1 MNSLLTGI
9 RVIEAASFIAGP
21 SCALHLAQFGANVI
35 RIDPLGGGPDFHRWP
50 LAPDSEA
57 SLYWEGLNQAKQSI
71 AIDLSRPE
79 GRALAVRIITAP
91 GENAGLFVT
100 NYPADGFLGF
110 TGLQKHR
117 DDLVCVRIMGWADGR
132 TAVDY
137 TINAAMGVPEM
148 TGHADDPRPVN
159 HVLPAWD
166 LLAGAYAA
174 FAVVSAERARRQD
187 GRGRE
192 VRIPLSDLAMAS
204 LGFLGQ
210 IGEVQT
216 TGSDRARMGNQLYGA
231 FGRDFT
237 TFDGQRLMVVAIT
250 SRQWRGLV
258 TALKLGPTVAAIES
272 ERGVRFDLR
281 EGVRFEHRDILT
293 PLFASA
299 IGELTLAQAAAEFEV
314 HDVCWSPYRHLS
326 EALAAAEFAPQ
337 NNSLLQ
343 EIRHPS
349 GLSYVAA
356 GAPASV
362 SAEVRRRL
370 IAAPALGRDT
380 DRVLAEVLSLS
391 PTEIGALHDKGL
403 VASA

>member
-1 MNSLLTGI
+1 MNSLLAGV

-21 SCALHLAQFGANVI
+21 SCALHLAQFGADVI

-79 GRALAVRIITAP
+79 GRALAVRIITAA

-100 NYPADGFLGF
+100 NYPVNGFLGF
-110 TGLQKHR
+110 TELQKQR
-117 DDLVCVRIMGWADGR
+117 TDLVCVRIMGWADGR

-137 TINAAMGVPEM
+137 TINASVGVPDM
-148 TGHADDPRPVN
+148 TGHIGDSRPVN

-192 VRIPLSDLAMAS
+192 IRIPLSDLAMAS

-216 TGSDRARMGNQLYGA
+216 MGADRGRMGNQLYGA
-231 FGRDFT
+231 FGRDFAT
-237 TFDGQRLMVVAIT
+237 REGHRLMVVAIT

-258 TALKLGPTVAAIES
+258 TALKLEQAVAALEA
-272 ERGVRFDLR
+272 ELGVRFDQR
-281 EGVRFEHRDILT
+281 EGVRFEHRDRLN

-299 IGELTLAQAAAEFEV
+299 IGELTLAEAAAGFTT
-314 HDVCWSPYRHLS
+314 HDVCWSLYRPLS
-326 EALAAAEFAPQ
+326 EALTADEFAPQ

-343 EIRHPS
+343 QIQHPS
-349 GLSYVAA
+349 GASYLTA

-362 SAEVRRRL
+362 STEARRRPT
-370 IAAPALGRDT
+370 AAPPLGRDT
-380 DRVLAEVLSLS
+380 DRVLAEVLNLS
-391 PTEIGALHDKGL
+391 SAEIGLLHDKGL